1 MSYWII
7 HREQVSLDLQIEEV
21 ESIEE
26 ANKKMLGENLVDIDT
41 VLTDMKFKFGYGDIS
56 PMWLEE
62 FEEHMGEDLINQ
74 LSTNEYTDLFS
85 DWMNSKRTGSDGEL
99 EY

>member
-1 MSYWII
+1 MGRILKQKRLI
-7 HREQVSLDLQIEEV
+7 
-21 ESIEE
+21 IEE